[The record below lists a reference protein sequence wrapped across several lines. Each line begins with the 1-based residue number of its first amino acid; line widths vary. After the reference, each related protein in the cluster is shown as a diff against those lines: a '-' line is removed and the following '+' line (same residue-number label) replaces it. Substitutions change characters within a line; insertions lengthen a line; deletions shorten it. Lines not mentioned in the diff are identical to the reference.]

1 MKKYIHYFAVPA
13 LLLSL
18 CSCAGMNTGGSS
30 TMKQVKWLSGTWENK
45 AQRGSIFENWKTG
58 DDSTLIG
65 RSYSI
70 RNGKDTVVFE
80 TIQLRQR
87 NGALYYVP
95 IARGQN
101 NNQPV
106 PFKMTLL
113 TKNQMVF
120 ENPEHDFPKRIIYKK
135 SSDNRM
141 DAAIEGEQD
150 GQMRREDFPFVKV
163 K

>member
-113 TKNQMVF
+113 TKDQMVF
-120 ENPEHDFPKRIIYKK
+120 ENPEHDFPQKITYTRMAKDSLLAEISGTVKGQARSQKFPMKK
-135 SSDNRM
+135 
-141 DAAIEGEQD
+141 IQ
-150 GQMRREDFPFVKV
+150 
-163 K
+163 